1 MPVEYVRREIASQL
15 SKWTLI
21 RDCLGGQ
28 QAIKDAT
35 TKYLPKPNPA
45 DGSDEN
51 AYRYRSYVERAVYY
65 NVSRRTLD
73 ALVGQVF
80 IREPITV
87 LPDSLDMLEDNADGI
102 GVGLDQQAKKTLA
115 EVMSYGRCGLLTDF
129 PPMDVPASK
138 QDIDEGYVRPTISL
152 FHPWDVINWQTV
164 IIGARQLLSL
174 VVIVEPF
181 VTDDDGFTTN
191 FSNQWRILRLVGT
204 GPDRYYQ
211 VEIWRT
217 SVPNPSEPN
226 NKASFI
232 FQTYQP
238 KDANGKPLREIPF
251 TFVGSI
257 NNDPTVDHAPLY
269 DLATLN
275 VAHYRNSAD
284 YEESCYLVGQPTPY
298 AAGLTEHWVT
308 EILKGSIQLGSRAV
322 IPLPEGGTAGLLQV
336 QPNSMPFEAMQH
348 KERQMVALGARLLE
362 QKDVQRTYGEA
373 QLEEASQMSILTSVA
388 HNVSA
393 AYELA
398 LRWCAQFTETTV
410 AEEDVEYD
418 LNTDFPASRMSP
430 EERRQ
435 LVAEWQGSA
444 IAFSEMRK
452 VLTKAGVAELSDE
465 EAKTEIAANPPPPPA
480 TAKIPN
486 SSDPRAMDK
495 NKKPNNNPAADSNE
509 EPKV

>member
-1 MPVEYVRREIASQL
+1 MPVEYIRREVASQL
-15 SKWTLI
+15 AKWTMI
-21 RDCLGGQ
+21 RDCLAGQ
-28 QAIKDAT
+28 QAVKDAGV
-35 TKYLPKPNPA
+35 KYLPKPNPEDTSA
-45 DGSDEN
+45 EN
-51 AYRYRSYVERAVYY
+51 SSRYKTYLERAVYY

-80 IREPITV
+80 IREPITST
-87 LPDSLDMLEDNADGI
+87 PDSLHALQDNADGI
-102 GVGLDQQAKKTLA
+102 GVGLNQQAKKTLA
-115 EVMSYGRCGLLTDF
+115 EVMSYGRAGLLTDF
-129 PPMDVPASK
+129 PPMDTPATK
-138 QDIDEGYVRPTISL
+138 QDVDNGYVRPTISL

-164 IIGARQLLSL
+164 VIGARQLLSL
-174 VVIVEPF
+174 VVIVEPYI
-181 VTDDDGFTTN
+181 TDDDGFSAN
-191 FSNQWRILRLVGT
+191 FSNQWRVLRLVGT

-217 SVPNPSEPN
+217 VPAETPD
-226 NKASFI
+226 KAATNVL

-238 KDANGKPLREIPF
+238 KDASGKPFREIPF
-251 TFVGSI
+251 TFIGSI

-269 DLATLN
+269 DLVTLN
-275 VAHYRNSAD
+275 IAHYRNSAD

-298 AAGLTEHWVT
+298 AAGLTEHWVK
-308 EILKGSIQLGSRAV
+308 EVLKGSIQLGSRAV
-322 IPLPEGGTAGLLQV
+322 IPLPEGGIAGLLQV

-388 HNVSA
+388 TNVSA

-398 LRWCAQFTETTV
+398 LLWAAAFTEASV
-410 AEEDVEYD
+410 DEEEIEYD

-452 VLTKAGVAELSDE
+452 VLVKAGVAELSDE
-465 EAKTEIAANPPPPPA
+465 EAQKEIKENPPPLPV
-480 TAKIPN
+480 TAKVPN
-486 SSDPRAMDK
+486 ASEPRKMDK
-495 NKKPNNNPAADSNE
+495 KKKPNNNPAAVSSE
-509 EPKV
+509 SPKV

>member
-21 RDCLGGQ
+21 RDCLSGQ

-35 TKYLPKPNPA
+35 TKYLPKPNPT
-45 DGSDEN
+45 DGSEAN
-51 AYRYRSYVERAVYY
+51 VSRYKSYVERAVYY

-80 IREPITV
+80 IREPITKF
-87 LPDSLDMLEDNADGI
+87 PDSLDILEDNADGI
-102 GVGLDQQAKKTLA
+102 GVGLDQQAKKVLA
-115 EVMSYGRCGLLTDF
+115 EVMSYGRCGMLTDF
-129 PPMDVPASK
+129 PPMDGPASK
-138 QDIDEGYVRPTISL
+138 QDIDEGYVRPTISV
-152 FHPWDVINWQTV
+152 FHPWNVINWQTV
-164 IIGARQLLSL
+164 VIGGRQLLSL
-174 VVIVEPF
+174 VVIVEPYQ
-181 VTDDDGFTTN
+181 TDDDGFTTN
-191 FSNQWRILRLVGT
+191 FSNQWRVLRLV
-204 GPDRYYQ
+204 DRVYQ
-211 VEIWRT
+211 VEIWRPT
-217 SVPNPSEPN
+217 AAEGDKP
-226 NKASFI
+226 ASTFI
-232 FQTYQP
+232 YQTYQP
-238 KDANGKPLREIPF
+238 KDANGNVLREIPF

-275 VAHYRNSAD
+275 IAHYRNSAD

-298 AAGLTEHWVT
+298 AAGLTEHWV
-308 EILKGSIQLGSRAV
+308 EEVLKGSIQLGSRAV

-336 QPNSMPFEAMQH
+336 SPNSMPFEAMQH

-388 HNVSA
+388 HNVSS

-398 LRWCAQFTETTV
+398 LQWCAQFTESTV
-410 AEEDVEYD
+410 KEEDIEYD

-444 IAFSEMRK
+444 ISFSEMRK

-465 EAKTEIAANPPPPPA
+465 EAKKEIEENPPPPPA

-486 SSDPRAMDK
+486 SSDPRAMNK
-495 NKKPNNNPAADSNE
+495 NKKPNNNPAAVSDE
-509 EPKV
+509 EPRT